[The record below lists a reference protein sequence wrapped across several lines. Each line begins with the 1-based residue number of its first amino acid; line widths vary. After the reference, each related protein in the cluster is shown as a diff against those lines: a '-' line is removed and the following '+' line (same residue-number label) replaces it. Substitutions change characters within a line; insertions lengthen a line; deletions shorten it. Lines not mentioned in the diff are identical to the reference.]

1 MEMPGRLLVVED
13 APALADVLHGF
24 LTLSG
29 YQVTSAAD
37 GAAALARIAETSPD
51 LVVTDVLMPNL
62 SGTELAHHL
71 RQSSEHSRTP
81 VLFFTGLPADNPDIA
96 GALTL
101 PLVRMVQKGHPFGLL
116 RQAIE
121 ELLREAAAVDR
132 SLVT

>member
-24 LTLSG
+24 LTLAG

-37 GAAALARIAETSPD
+37 GVSALAQIAETSPD

-62 SGTELAHHL
+62 SGTELARQL
-71 RQSSEHSRTP
+71 RDSSEHSQTP
-81 VLFFTGLPADNPDIA
+81 VLLFTGLPADNPDIA
-96 GALTL
+96 GALML
-101 PLVRMVQKGHPFGLL
+101 PLVRMVQKGNPFRLL

-121 ELLREAAAVDR
+121 ELLLEAAAVDR
-132 SLVT
+132 GLVT